1 LDDFLMAG
9 TIIADYIRTDANK
22 LSLNVGNTTF
32 ATINASGLFSN
43 TGVQIISEAGT
54 INAASIAAG
63 TIGATQIANG
73 AITRAKLGIS
83 GAVLQSIYQTT
94 NSNVNLTNSVWVNS
108 GLSTNIT
115 STIANSKFVI
125 MASVGYNLQSIPGNG
140 ISFRITRGGSGIWTQ
155 GQTRYN
161 GISATGDNE
170 GWAPIFF
177 IDSPSVAGGTTLTY
191 EIQGYAHANAGRLQD
206 ATDSSIIVM
215 EIAP

>member
-1 LDDFLMAG
+1 MAG
-9 TIIADYIRTDANK
+9 TIICDYIRSDANK
-22 LSLNVGNTTF
+22 ISLNVGNTVV
-32 ATINASGLFSN
+32 ASINASGILSN
-43 TGVQIISEAGT
+43 TGVVMITPNGSIVADNISSGNL
-54 INAASIAAG
+54 NASLLTTGSIS
-63 TIGATQIANG
+63 
-73 AITRAKLGIS
+73 RARFLT
-83 GAVLQSIYQTT
+83 GAVLQSLYQTT
-94 NSNVNLTNSVWVNS
+94 NSNVNLTNGVWVNS

-115 STIANSKFVI
+115 TTVANSKFVI

-170 GWAPIFF
+170 GWAPIFY
-177 IDSPSVAGGTTLTY
+177 IDSPSSAVGTTLTY
-191 EIQGYAHANAGRLQD
+191 EIQAFAHASAGRVQD